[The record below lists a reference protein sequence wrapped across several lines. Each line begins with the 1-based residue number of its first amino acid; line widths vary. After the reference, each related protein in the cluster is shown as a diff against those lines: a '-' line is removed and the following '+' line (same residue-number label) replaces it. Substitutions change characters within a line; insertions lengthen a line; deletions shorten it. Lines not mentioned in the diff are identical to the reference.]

1 MSEKIFSIISFVG
14 HLFSRPRYKTG
25 ILRFLSARL
34 GSALKKKKKEPRW
47 VWKTFLVQ
55 MKGQYFWR
63 KKKKAFSN
71 VAGSVWTVLDISP
84 S

>member
-1 MSEKIFSIISFVG
+1 MGVKNILGADE
-14 HLFSRPRYKTG
+14 RPE
-25 ILRFLSARL
+25 LL
-34 GSALKKKKKEPRW
+34 E
-47 VWKTFLVQ
+47 
-55 MKGQYFWR
+55 